1 MKVFDGQEWTKMGM
15 SDDDQTR
22 VPQVN
27 RRTFLKVGSA
37 AAVSA
42 VGGLEGIL
50 ASQTAP
56 AHAQGT
62 KLHLLHWV
70 DFVPEGD
77 VELKRQIAEY
87 SKQMKVEITFE
98 TINANDLQTR
108 ITGAIWA
115 GTGADIILMLH
126 NWPHLYQT
134 ALADVSDLCEWK
146 RKDQG
151 DYYGQSEAA
160 ARVEGRWLAL
170 PYGIT
175 GLLITYR
182 RSWFAEAGAT
192 QPPKTLD
199 EYRKVGAALK
209 KRGRPVGQT
218 LGHTFGDA
226 PTWSY
231 PLLWAF
237 GSAETDQTG
246 KKVVLDPKGTIES
259 VKWMVA
265 FWKEACDEGGL
276 AWDDTNN
283 NRAFHAGEISA
294 TLNAPS
300 IYLLAKRKAE
310 GITDEKGRPMW
321 MDISHF
327 PIPDGPAGPTPRY
340 HLAFSH
346 AVMKYSKNQQAA
358 KDLLKWLH
366 SKEQFGKWFEIEAGF
381 TVGATSF
388 WEKHPMWEKTDEALK
403 PFRTAGRVSRMIG
416 HAGPA
421 SAKATEVYSKYII
434 TDMYAK
440 AVQGM
445 PPEEAVRWAE
455 SELKKIYEG

>member
-1 MKVFDGQEWTKMGM
+1 MAKMGM
-15 SDDDQTR
+15 FDDDQTS
-22 VPQVN
+22 VPRVN

-37 AAVSA
+37 VGAVSA
-42 VGGLEGIL
+42 FGGLEGIL
-50 ASQTAP
+50 ASRRAP
-56 AHAQGT
+56 AYAQAT

-115 GTGADIILMLH
+115 GAGADIILMLH
-126 NWPHLYQT
+126 NWSHLYQT

-160 ARVEGRWLAL
+160 ARDGGRWLAL

-175 GLLITYR
+175 GLMITYR
-182 RSWFAEAGAT
+182 RSWFTEVGAA
-192 QPPKTLD
+192 QPPKTVD
-199 EYRKVGAALK
+199 EYRKIGAALK

-226 PTWSY
+226 PAWSY

-246 KKVVLDPKGTIES
+246 KKVVLNSKGIIES
-259 VKWMVA
+259 VKWMAA

-294 TLNAPS
+294 TLNGPS

-310 GITDEKGRPMW
+310 GVMDEKGRPMW
-321 MDISHF
+321 RDISHF

-346 AVMKYSKNQQAA
+346 AVMKYSRNQQAA

-366 SKEQFGKWFEIEAGF
+366 SKEQFGKWFEIEAGYS
-381 TVGATSF
+381 VGATSS
-388 WEKHPMWEKTDEALK
+388 WEKHPMWEKVDEALK

-455 SELKKIYEG
+455 GELKKIYEG